1 MKLTPNGNPQLFNRK
16 EIKASMMQ
24 ASYGQREKGTKAQ
37 LAEDMGSKYT
47 DEIYDL
53 YAQAVDDV
61 LPGFN
66 LVMDWVNSLWNKH
79 WEEVSWIMPDGFKVT
94 CKPTTSD
101 WIKFKPFDLFEVKTK
116 VSGVEKENEAL
127 ILFVTIIHSVDGFIM
142 REMVK
147 RAEAKKFQLYGIHD
161 GNRFLPNNAHKAR
174 YNYNETLADIN
185 EIPLFENILEQIT
198 GQKVDI
204 LGTNIKRE
212 EILEAQYSIC

>member
-1 MKLTPNGNPQLFNRK
+1 MKLTQNGNPQLFDRK

-37 LAEDMGSKYT
+37 LAQDMGAKYS

-53 YAQAVDDV
+53 YQEAVDDV

-66 LVMDWVNSLWNKH
+66 LIMDWVNSLWNKN
-79 WEEVSWIMPDGFKVT
+79 WEEVSWVMPDGFRVT
-94 CKPTTSD
+94 CKPTASD
-101 WIKFKPFDLFEVKTK
+101 WVKFNPFGLFEVKSK
-116 VSGVEKENEAL
+116 VSGVQKEDNAL

-147 RAEAKKFQLYGIHD
+147 RANDEKFELYGIHD
-161 GNRFLPNNAHKAR
+161 GNRFLPNNAPKAKH
-174 YNYNETLADIN
+174 NYNEILADIN
-185 EIPLFENILEQIT
+185 DIPLFENILEQIT
-198 GQKVDI
+198 GQKVEI

-212 EILEAQYSIC
+212 EILKAKYSIC